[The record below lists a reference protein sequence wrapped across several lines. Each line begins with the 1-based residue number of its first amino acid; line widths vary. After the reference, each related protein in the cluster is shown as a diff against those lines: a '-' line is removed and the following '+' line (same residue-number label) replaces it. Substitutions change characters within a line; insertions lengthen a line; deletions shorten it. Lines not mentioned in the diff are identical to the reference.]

1 MIAAQLVIDFQQCRA
16 RPESREPEDFLM
28 AKREAPLTYAGHLQL
43 ERLLDCQHRRSERKG
58 RPAHDEMLF
67 IIVHQAYELWFK
79 LILFE
84 LDRIETLFSGS
95 RTDDRDMDLAVQ
107 GIGRI
112 VAVQRLLIQQLDV
125 LETMTPMDF
134 LDFRDLLV
142 PASGF
147 QSLQFRLLET
157 RLGLRPDDRVTFEGR
172 PIDAR
177 LADADR
183 TRLQA
188 AAARPSLSDLVE
200 RWLERT
206 PFLHGSDYVFS
217 QVYRQAV
224 EDMLDRD
231 GALVRA
237 NPALTAA
244 EIAAEER
251 AIAASGERF
260 AAIFDE
266 ARHRDLV
273 AQGLWR
279 LSWRALQAALFINL
293 YRNEPVLQLP
303 FRLLSGLMDID
314 ENLTH
319 WRYRHALMVQRMI
332 GRKVGTGGSSGHDYL
347 RQTAERHRIFGDL
360 FALSTFFIPR
370 SRLPELPAPMRQAM
384 GYSYSGDAP

>member
-1 MIAAQLVIDFQQCRA
+1 
-16 RPESREPEDFLM
+16 M
-28 AKREAPLTYAGHLQL
+28 AKRAAPLTYAEHLQL
-43 ERLLDCQHRRSERKG
+43 ERLLACQDRRSERHG

-84 LDRIETLFSGS
+84 LDRIESLFSGP
-95 RTDDRDMDLAVQ
+95 RADDRDLDLVVQ

-112 VAVQRLLIQQLDV
+112 VAVQQLLIQQLDV

-147 QSLQFRLLET
+147 QSLQFRLIET
-157 RLGLRPDDRVTFEGR
+157 RLGLRPDDRVTFESR

-177 LADADR
+177 LAAADR
-183 TRLQA
+183 RRLQA

-206 PFLHGSDYVFS
+206 PFLHGSGYDFS
-217 QVYRQAV
+217 RVYRRAV

-231 GALVRA
+231 AALVRA

-251 AIAASGERF
+251 AVAASRDRF
-260 AAIFDE
+260 ASIFDE
-266 ARHRDLV
+266 ARHRELV
-273 AQGLWR
+273 AQGAWR
-279 LSWRALQAALFINL
+279 LSWRALQAAVFINL

-314 ENLTH
+314 ETLTN
-319 WRYRHALMVQRMI
+319 WRYRHALLVQRMI

-360 FALSTFFIPR
+360 FTLSTFFIPR
-370 SRLPELPAPMRQAM
+370 SRLPELPAPVRQAM
-384 GYSYSGDAP
+384 GYRYAGESGGGETG